1 MRLKLQALTG
11 ARVPIPL
18 TAVSGS
24 FKYGLHSRGCAP
36 FVFISSFLLSVASR
50 RREGKEGKG
59 QTGAAFRCGLELND
73 PHTAVWGI
81 TR

>member
-11 ARVPIPL
+11 SRAPIPL

-24 FKYGLHSRGCAP
+24 FKYGLQQQGLRP
-36 FVFISSFLLSVASR
+36 FVFISPFPLSVATR

-59 QTGAAFRCGLELND
+59 ETGAAFRCRLELND

>member
-1 MRLKLQALTG
+1 MRLKIQALTG
-11 ARVPIPL
+11 SRAPIPL

-24 FKYGLHSRGCAP
+24 FKYGLQQQELRP
-36 FVFISSFLLSVASR
+36 FVFISPLLLSVASR
-50 RREGKEGKG
+50 RREGEERNGE
-59 QTGAAFRCGLELND
+59 TAAAFRGRLELND